1 MSLTFV
7 AFWFYVL
14 SASEPQ
20 IQFHGK
26 LIVTPLSRMTR
37 LVLQI
42 STPPVQFDIVIFLHV
57 LELRSQYVLSTHLT
71 TRPSRFAAFWSHVLD
86 FACVFSFWLSLS
98 IMKFKSCQWRWNC
111 CRVAF
116 WARFGYVLTTF
127 WSLAS
132 VSVLISPSFVWIVPK
147 THPHPRSSSI
157 SRTPSW
163 LGSLGFLECE
173 SGQLRLSNWRYVL
186 DTYQIAVSWCLSGVE
201 FRV

>member
-26 LIVTPLSRMTR
+26 LIVTPLSRMTS

-42 STPPVQFDIVIFLHV
+42 LTPPVQFDVVIFDHV
-57 LELRSQYVLSTHLT
+57 LELRSEYVLSTHLT

-98 IMKFKSCQWRWNC
+98 IMNFKSCQWR
-111 CRVAF
+111 
-116 WARFGYVLTTF
+116 
-127 WSLAS
+127 
-132 VSVLISPSFVWIVPK
+132 
-147 THPHPRSSSI
+147 
-157 SRTPSW
+157 
-163 LGSLGFLECE
+163 
-173 SGQLRLSNWRYVL
+173 
-186 DTYQIAVSWCLSGVE
+186 
-201 FRV
+201 